1 MSEDFDFKKYK
12 TPIIIIIVAF
22 IIMCIISSFIGK
34 YNNLV
39 NLEEDVNLAYS
50 NVEKEMQS
58 RLELIPD
65 LVETV
70 KAYTKHEEA
79 VYNDIAQARAALNS
93 GLESRDIDAINEA
106 DTKLNKALNNL
117 LVIVESYPELKA
129 GEHYTYLMTQLEG
142 RVNRIS
148 IARETYN
155 EKVSKYNRKIRMF
168 PESIYANIFG
178 FDAKQTFTAMEG
190 ADNPNMVNFGE

>member
-1 MSEDFDFKKYK
+1 MSEGVNLKKYK
-12 TPIIIIIVAF
+12 TPIIIVIIAF
-22 IIMCIISSFIGK
+22 IIMCIIGSFIGK

-39 NLEEDVNLAYS
+39 NLEENVNLAYS
-50 NVEKEMQS
+50 NVEKEMQA

-70 KAYTKHEEA
+70 KTYTKHEET
-79 VYNDIAQARAALNS
+79 VYKDIADARAALNS
-93 GLESRDIDAINEA
+93 GLQSKDIEAINEA
-106 DTKLNKALNNL
+106 DTRLNKALNNL

-155 EKVSKYNRKIRMF
+155 EEVSKYNRKIRMF

-178 FDAKQTFTAMEG
+178 FESKEIFTAMEE
-190 ADNPNMVNFGE
+190 ANKPNMVDFGE